1 MEVYIVFGEARLP
14 SADKKKADEMLLLT
28 GAFYVRKEAETY
40 VENALEDLKR
50 LYGNF
55 IEIHTEEENSK
66 RITTTIKNPIE
77 DTTMCRV
84 CIAETTIK

>member
-14 SADKKKADEMLLLT
+14 SADKKKANEMLSLT

-40 VENALEDLKR
+40 VENALVDLKR
-50 LYGNF
+50 VYGNF
-55 IEIHTEEENSK
+55 IEIHTEENSK
-66 RITTTIKNPIE
+66 RTTTTIKNPIE
-77 DTTMCRV
+77 DTTLGRV